1 MYNCIFKTMLNAKKK
16 SEFPLSFRVTA
27 GKVVKRGR

>member
-1 MYNCIFKTMLNAKKK
+1 MLNAKKK